1 MPLPFHAALNTTFIG
16 SLPLSDVERAVDLVL
31 AHAPRVPVWPQ
42 LPAYPQESFVAQFA
56 AGLPGFSG
64 NPARVFLE
72 TEAPGF
78 EAQLLTFYESY
89 MESVEKWP
97 EGLDPRF
104 TLSPEAA
111 RGFYALCQR
120 LPGLAEK
127 PLAVKGQ
134 IAGPFSL
141 GTSIKDAAGGFIFH
155 DPQLRDALVKLLSL
169 NARWQART
177 LAECAGARAMIFIDE
192 PGLAGFGSSGF
203 ISVSRE
209 DVAESLAEIV
219 ESIHAEGALAGIHV
233 CANTDWAMVMDTGMD
248 VINFD
253 AFAYFDRF
261 MLYPEKIRAF
271 FEDGRI
277 LAWGIVP
284 TLDPDDIDNATV
296 EGLVKR
302 WEGQAAELENLG
314 VRRERIVDQVLI
326 TPACGTGAL
335 SAERAERILALTA
348 GVSATLRAK
357 YGS

>member
-1 MPLPFHAALNTTFIG
+1 MVLPFHAALNTTFIG
-16 SLPLSDVERAVDLVL
+16 SLPLSDVQRAVDLVL
-31 AHAPRVPVWPQ
+31 THAPRVPVWPQ
-42 LPAYPQESFVAQFA
+42 LPFYPQESFVAQFA
-56 AGLPGFSG
+56 AGMPGHGG
-64 NPARVFLE
+64 NPARVVLE
-72 TEAPGF
+72 NQDPGF
-78 EAQLLTFYESY
+78 EAALLAFYESY
-89 MESVEKWP
+89 MKSTEKWP

-104 TLSPEAA
+104 TLAPDTA
-111 RGFYALCQR
+111 RGLYALCER
-120 LPGLAEK
+120 LPALAEK

-141 GTSIKDAAGGFIFH
+141 GTSIKDAGGGFIFH

-177 LAECAGARAMIFIDE
+177 LAECAGARAIIFIDE
-192 PGLAGFGSSGF
+192 PGLAGFGSSEF

-219 ESIHAEGALAGIHV
+219 ESVHAEGALAGIHV
-233 CANTDWAMVMDTGMD
+233 CANTDWGMVMDTGVD

-271 FEDGRI
+271 FADGRI

-296 EGLVKR
+296 AALVRR
-302 WEGQAAELENLG
+302 WEIQAADLEGIG
-314 VRRERIVDQVLI
+314 VSRERIIDQVLI

-335 SAERAERILALTA
+335 SPQRAERILSLTA
-348 GVSATLRAK
+348 GVSAALQAE